1 MYNDRIQGTGLPMN
15 KILSPQQITGEL
27 GATLVKARMLKLGQ
41 SFNATGALD
50 AGIDGYIEVRDTD
63 SGEVKAQHI
72 AVQIKT
78 RESGRFS
85 QENEDSFT
93 YICEQKDLDY
103 WLGANLP
110 VLLIAVRAVD
120 DEIYWKS
127 IQGWFG
133 TSERANQRKIVFD
146 KSADILDESSL
157 QRLLQVVAEGA
168 GAGVTLSI
176 ADLSEELDINLLK
189 VAYPEKIYVARTDMP
204 YAELRNALYEAG
216 GNPPKDWILHGK
228 RIWSF
233 RDLSKFP
240 FSEVV
245 EDDTVEW
252 IGTREW
258 IASDGEVTRRHFVD
272 LLRRTLSE
280 MHHDVL
286 RWDRKGYLFFKKSK
300 GKESRKHSYRSF
312 TRNASRDVVKGYG
325 KAGERPSYYRHI
337 AFYPNFVE
345 FGGEWFLAIET
356 TYHFTSDGFDDY
368 RYGSEKLA
376 GIKRL
381 ETNQSVRGHIG
392 MWKAFLAREADL
404 LRADPLSFQEIGTV
418 KVGVGLDDESWR
430 PNEDEEERNRL
441 GESEND
447 LLL

>member
-1 MYNDRIQGTGLPMN
+1 MN

-27 GATLVKARMLKLGQ
+27 GATLVKARMLSLGQ
-41 SFNATGALD
+41 SFNSTGALD
-50 AGIDGYIEVRDTD
+50 AGIDGYIEIRDVE

-78 RESGRFS
+78 RDSGRFS
-85 QENEDSFT
+85 QENDDSFT
-93 YICEQKDLDY
+93 YICEQRDLDY

-127 IQGWFG
+127 IHGWFG
-133 TSERANQRKIVFD
+133 MPGRANERKIAFD
-146 KSADILDESSL
+146 KATDILDASSL
-157 QRLLQVVAEGA
+157 QRLLQVVAD
-168 GAGVTLSI
+168 GVDASTTPPMAHSNEVL
-176 ADLSEELDINLLK
+176 DLNLLRLTF
-189 VAYPEKIYVARTDMP
+189 PEKIYVARTDLP

-216 GNPPKDWILHGK
+216 GSPPKDWILHGK
-228 RIWSF
+228 RLWSF
-233 RDLSKFP
+233 RDLSRFP

-258 IASDGEVTRRHFVD
+258 IDSDGDVTRRHFVD

-280 MHHDVL
+280 MHHEVL
-286 RWDRKGYLFFKKSK
+286 RWNKKGYLFFKKAK
-300 GKESRKHSYRSF
+300 GRDSRKHSYRSF

-325 KAGERPSYYRHI
+325 KPNEKPSYYRHI
-337 AFYPNFVE
+337 AFYPNFVD
-345 FGGEWFLAIET
+345 FGGEWFLAIDT
-356 TYHFTSDGFDDY
+356 TYHFTSDGVEDY
-368 RYGSEKLA
+368 RYASEKLS

-381 ETNQSVRGHIG
+381 ETNQSVRSHIG

-404 LRADPLSFQEIGTV
+404 LRADPLSFQEVSPVTLG
-418 KVGVGLDDESWR
+418 VGVDDESWR
-430 PNEDEEERNRL
+430 PNEDEDERNRL

-447 LLL
+447 LLS